1 MTTNR
6 FPRLDCLIPNPN
18 GPRAAPPAHT
28 GAGEGGRQ
36 KVARRASFQLFPPIH
51 RTSCTTRNSEGR
63 NAA

>member
-6 FPRLDCLIPNPN
+6 SPRLDCLIRTPD
-18 GPRAAPPAHT
+18 GPQDAPPALPRL
-28 GAGEGGRQ
+28 GEGGRQ

-51 RTSCTTRNSEGR
+51 HTPCTTRNSEGR